1 MDQKTDQDDAL
12 LVSRLRSG
20 DRQAFEQLVH
30 RHSALVGGIAYQV
43 IGDSEGA
50 ADVAQETFLK
60 VHRRLETLE
69 DPTRFRAWLCG
80 IARTTAIDWLR
91 KKSKDQSLDKLEA
104 EGKEP
109 VAPTPKEGSLEQ
121 EELYAKVLRVVNG
134 LPKAYRETM
143 LMKHLE
149 KLSYAEIAKKL
160 NVTEATVESRLYR
173 AKLMLKDAFAEFYE

>member
-1 MDQKTDQDDAL
+1 MDPKTEQDDAL
-12 LVSRLRSG
+12 LVSRSRNG

-43 IGDSEGA
+43 LGDSNGA

-80 IARTTAIDWLR
+80 IARTTAIDWMR
-91 KKSKDQSLDKLEA
+91 KRSRMQSLEKMNAD
-104 EGKEP
+104 GMEP
-109 VAPTPKEGSLEQ
+109 AAPSPKEGSLEQ
-121 EELYAKVLRVVNG
+121 EEMYAKVLRVVNG
-134 LPKAYRETM
+134 LPKVYRESM

-149 KLSYAEIAKKL
+149 RLSYAEIAKKL
-160 NVTEATVESRLYR
+160 GVSEATVESRLYR
-173 AKLMLKDAFAEFYE
+173 AKLMLKDALAEFYE